1 MSSRRKQ
8 RTEPKL
14 PKALIEELA
23 LQHLT
28 YEEAIAG
35 CDIVPDHKTLL
46 KLLRGW
52 RLLTPAQK
60 AAWEQSAIEY
70 NLAGGDPATTN

>member
-1 MSSRRKQ
+1 MSSRRKK
-8 RTEPKL
+8 RTETKL
-14 PKALIEELA
+14 PQALVEELA
-23 LQHLT
+23 LQHIT

-35 CDIVPDHKTLL
+35 CDIIPDHES
-46 KLLRGW
+46 LLRVLRHW

-70 NLAGGDPATTN
+70 NLAGGDPTVTN